1 MTAPYITVTFRGFSN
16 AETLRNDEES
26 RTRCRANEY
35 GEVPGHRGLI
45 VSHENAAVVRGER
58 EHIRV
63 FQASKTGDGR
73 GPEVDLRKA
82 PDNGRDDDL
91 IEVSVR
97 LKADRHQRASGVCF
111 FASANFW

>member
-45 VSHENAAVVRGER
+45 VSHENAAVVGRER
-58 EHIRV
+58 EHICAV
-63 FQASKTGDGR
+63 DASKACGGR
-73 GPEVDLRKA
+73 GPEVDLSEA
-82 PDNGRDDDL
+82 PDDGRDDDL

-97 LKADRHQRASGVCF
+97 LKADRHQRASGVCC